1 MSEKIKE
8 EKVKELKLSEKELQ
22 EVLTYLGDIPK
33 KYADPLYNSLV
44 EQFQEQNQEETT

>member
-1 MSEKIKE
+1 MPEKIDN
-8 EKVKELKLSEKELQ
+8 EKVKELRLSEKELQ

-44 EQFQEQNQEETT
+44 KQFQEQNKEETT